1 MPNVNLPDVF
11 GTGCPGVAT
20 PGQFFLR
27 ATSSIRTDT
36 KQPFSAQSS
45 TWDRR
50 SAMRAKDIMTR
61 SVVSIGPEATVLQA
75 ARLMLQQHISGLP
88 VIDRAGKLVGV
99 LSEGDFLRRSETG
112 TARRRSRWLEF
123 LMGPGRI
130 AADYIHSHG
139 NNVSEVMTKDVKTV
153 DENATVEDIV
163 QLMEKHRI
171 KRVPVLRGGRV
182 VGIVTRSNLLQAMV
196 SLARSAPPT
205 APDDS
210 AIREQLLAL
219 MQKEQWAPASTVNIV
234 VRDGVVE
241 LWGMIFDERQREA
254 LKVAAENIPGVNAV
268 NDHLVW
274 IEPTSGLTIETP
286 EERSVPQRPLVVA
299 AWPRP

>member
-1 MPNVNLPDVF
+1 MKARDVMMRPIISVDPD
-11 GTGCPGVAT
+11 AT
-20 PGQFFLR
+20 
-27 ATSSIRTDT
+27 I
-36 KQPFSAQSS
+36 
-45 TWDRR
+45 
-50 SAMRAKDIMTR
+50 
-61 SVVSIGPEATVLQA
+61 LQA
-75 ARLMLQQHISGLP
+75 ARLMLQRHISGLP
-88 VIDRAGKLVGV
+88 VIDRSGKLVGV

-112 TARRRSRWLEF
+112 TARRHSRWLEF

-139 NNVSEVMTKDVKTV
+139 SKVSEVMSKDVKAIGE
-153 DENATVEDIV
+153 DATVEDIV

-182 VGIVTRSNLLQAMV
+182 VGIVTRSNLMQAMV
-196 SLARSAPPT
+196 SLARSAPP
-205 APDDS
+205 AAHDDN
-210 AIREQLLAL
+210 AIREKLLVL
-219 MQKEQWAPASTVNIV
+219 MQNEQWAPASTVNIV

-254 LKVAAENIPGVNAV
+254 LNVAAENIPGVTAV
-268 NDHLVW
+268 KDHLVW

-286 EERSVPQRPLVVA
+286 DEPSAPRRPLVAA